1 MNWNP
6 DQDYADHWLQVQ
18 KAENEGLTQNAE
30 DTVRKIYQKAKEDQ
44 NAPQVVKSLLHLW
57 KYTTYKEE
65 NSQQKVMGAIT
76 KEIET
81 AQEPLKSV
89 LQNIQAN
96 LYWQYYQ
103 QNRYKVL
110 NRTEIADS
118 KPDDFQTW
126 DANTLIAEVIDLFQA
141 SLKNKQLLQETP
153 ITSFKDVLTQAK
165 KSAEFRPTLYDLLAH
180 NALDFF
186 TNSQSSITK
195 AADQFQV
202 TQKQAFD
209 PSRDFAG
216 FPFTTTDSLSTKF
229 YAVQVLQDLVRFHL
243 KDENP
248 TALVDADLKR
258 LKYMRENSISPNK
271 EELYLEGLKSLEN
284 NTLTHPSSAMVSYEI
299 ADFHSQLGNKYH
311 PINSPD
317 SQWEKKKA
325 IELCEATIARHPNST
340 GAKNCEALKAG
351 ILSKS
356 LQFTL
361 ENTNLPQ
368 QDFRALVSYKNIS
381 KIYAKIALIT
391 ADDEKALD
399 KMNKTSERLNYL
411 NRLKVLNN
419 WTVDLPNQKDY
430 QSHNIEVKIP
440 AQTYGK
446 FVVMMATNDK
456 YSMNKEAVA
465 FQYTV
470 VTALSVLKNQHKSVT
485 DFFAT
490 HRETGEPLA
499 NVKFEIYAQEYD
511 YKKREYKDVLLTQ
524 GTSNTEGKFSYTA
537 QKGNNSYSNKRVVM
551 TKGEDIYTYRDHLYY
566 RNAQTPVRRT
576 RTFFFT
582 DRSIYRPG
590 QTVYFKGLMLTTD
603 GENSDL
609 AINKTTSVTLHDVN
623 YQKVATLELKTN
635 EYGTFNSKFTL
646 PTGVLNGNM
655 IIKDAHGSINI
666 QVEEYKRPKFE
677 VSFKPIEGSY
687 RLEETIKATGLAKA
701 YAGSVVDGAEVK
713 YRVVR
718 RASFPYWY
726 RWWIPY
732 PSSSELEV
740 TNGVTK
746 TNEKGEFEFDFVAIP
761 DASIAA
767 SQKPQY
773 TYMLY
778 ADVTDISGETR
789 SSQSSVSVGY
799 ISLLANV
806 TVPNEVNRDST
817 ANFKVSTTNLGGQF
831 EAADVQVTIHELK
844 QPERVFRTRR
854 WEQADQFGMSQEEYY
869 ATFKHDV
876 YKDEHQATNWG
887 KGKKVFEQS
896 FKTAKD
902 SKINP
907 RDVESWKVGKYVV
920 ELTSKDKYGEEVKFQ
935 KYFDVYSFLA
945 DEIPLKKAFWHTYSK
960 TTAEPNETITI
971 AYGSALPNTKI
982 LFEVEHNH
990 QIVERKWLTAN
1001 KEQKLYKVKV
1011 LEKYRG
1017 NFAIHFSAI
1026 RNNEVFTSS
1035 NTITVP
1041 WNNKD
1046 LKIELS
1052 SFRNKLYPGAEEQW
1066 TVKIGGMK
1074 GEKVSAELLA
1084 SMYDASLDAFKSH
1097 GWSFGSIYPNYYGQ
1111 ASFSSDGGFGTVNSQ
1126 LYAEKWNEYNGSLQ
1140 YQNYDQLN
1148 WFDFSL
1154 YGYRYY
1160 TRATMSGVSRGGG
1173 KMKSKRSMKSASRP
1187 SPAPQMEMDS
1197 MAEYEVEESA
1207 AMVADDAVSNEELK
1221 NSANGGRD
1229 EGGETPAETDFED
1242 VQVRT
1247 NLNETAFFFPD
1258 LKTNDKGEVILSF
1271 TAPEALTRW
1280 KFMAFGH
1287 TKDLKYGQ
1295 MTEEIMTQKDLM
1307 VMPNAPRFFRESD
1320 DIVFASKISNLT
1332 DKELNGT
1339 AVLQLFDALTMKPID
1354 QKLGNTKTS
1363 INFTTK
1369 AAQST
1374 AVSWA
1379 LKIPKGVDAVTYRV
1393 IAKSGKFSDGEESSI
1408 PVLTN
1413 RMLVTESLPLPV
1425 RGQGT
1430 KEFTFEKLNKSE
1442 QSSTLQNERL
1452 TLEFTSQPAWYAVQ
1466 ALPYLME
1473 YPHECA
1479 EQIFS
1484 RFYANSIASHIANS
1498 DPKIAA
1504 VFEEWEKAAVTASLD
1519 NPTEKSGALLSNLE
1533 KNQELKSLLLQE
1545 TPWVLQAKDESER
1558 KRRVGVLF
1566 NIDRMRGE
1574 LTKSLKQLQQMQ
1586 VSNGGWAWFPGMKE
1600 SRYITQHIV
1609 SGLGHLDNL
1618 GIKNVR
1624 EDSDTW
1630 AMTQKAVQYLDTRIT
1645 EDYALL
1651 LKYKA
1656 NLKDKQ
1662 IGNTQIQYL
1671 YARSFFKDIPVNNN
1685 NKKAFDYYQG
1695 QAEEYWLSNNKYLQG
1710 MISLALHRFTNG
1722 DSKTANGI
1730 IESLRQNSVNN
1741 EEMGMYFKDMQ
1752 NGWYWYQAPI
1762 ESQALLIEAFDEVAK
1777 DEKSVNDMKVWL
1789 LKQKQTQD
1797 WKTTKATAEACYALI
1812 LTGDDW
1818 LSSDEI
1824 ATISV
1829 GGKKLDPKN
1838 DPTVSVEA
1846 GTGYFKKTWD
1856 GEDVTA
1862 DMGKVTVTKNDKGV
1876 AWGAMYWQY
1885 FEQLDKI
1892 TFAETPLSIQKELFL
1907 ETNTKNGPKLTP
1919 LTDNAKIS
1927 VGDKVKVRIEIRVDR
1942 DMEYVHL
1949 KDMRASGFEPMNV
1962 ISRYK
1967 YQDGLGY
1974 YESTKDAATNFFM
1987 SWLPKGTYVFEYPLR
2002 ATHQGDFSNGIT
2014 TMQCMYAPEFT
2025 RHSEGIRVK
2034 IE

>member
-6 DQDYADHWLQVQ
+6 DQDYADQWLQVQ

-30 DTVRKIYQKAKEDQ
+30 DSVRKIYQKAKEDQ

-65 NSQQKVMGAIT
+65 NSQQKVMNEIT
-76 KEIET
+76 EEIKK
-81 AQEPLKSV
+81 AQEPLQSV

-103 QNRYKVL
+103 NNRYRIL
-110 NRTEIADS
+110 NRTEIANN
-118 KPDDFQTW
+118 KPEDFQTW
-126 DANTLIAEVIDLFQA
+126 DANTIIGESIRLYQA
-141 SLKNKQLLQETP
+141 SLKNKELLQKTKIET
-153 ITSFKDVLTQAK
+153 FKDILVENE
-165 KSAEFRPTLYDLLAH
+165 KSKEYRPTLYDLLAH
-180 NALDFF
+180 DALDFF
-186 TNSQSSITK
+186 MSSESNVTT
-195 AADQFQV
+195 AADQFQI
-202 TQKQAFD
+202 TQKAAFD
-209 PSRDFAG
+209 PARDFVNHN
-216 FPFTTTDSLSTKF
+216 FTTTDPLSTKF
-229 YAVQVLQDLVRFHL
+229 YAIKVFQDLVRFHL
-243 KDENP
+243 NDENP

-258 LKYMRENSISPNK
+258 LDYVRDNSILPNK
-271 EELYLEGLKSLEN
+271 DELYLEGLKALEN
-284 NTLTHPSSAMVSYEI
+284 NTLTHPSSAMASYNI
-299 ADFHSQLGNKYH
+299 AKFHSQKGDKYH
-311 PINSPD
+311 PINTPEPR
-317 SQWEKKKA
+317 WEKKKA
-325 IELCEATIARHPNST
+325 LELCDATIARHPNSR
-340 GAKNCEALKAG
+340 GSNNCASLKENIMRKN
-351 ILSKS
+351 

-361 ENTNLPQ
+361 ENANLPEQ
-368 QDFRALVSYKNIS
+368 PFRAFVSYQNVS
-381 KIYAKIALIT
+381 KVYAKVAAIT
-391 ADDEKALD
+391 QEDEEAIEKLD
-399 KMNKTSERLNYL
+399 KTEQQLNYL
-411 NRLKVLNN
+411 NRLKVLDN
-419 WTVDLPNQKDY
+419 WTVDLPNEGDY
-430 QSHNIEVKIP
+430 QSHNIEISIP
-440 AQTYGK
+440 NQKVGRY
-446 FVVMMATNDK
+446 VVMLATTDN
-456 YSMNKEAVA
+456 YSMKKEAVT

-470 VTALSVLKNQHKSVT
+470 VTNLSTLKNGHKNTT
-485 DFFAT
+485 DFFAV
-490 HRETGEPLA
+490 HRKTSEPID
-499 NVKFEIYAQEYD
+499 NVKFEIYARKYD
-511 YKKREYKDVLLTQ
+511 YKTRKYEEVLLGQ
-524 GTSNTEGKFSYTA
+524 GTSNFEGKFSFNVNQDRNY
-537 QKGNNSYSNKRVVM
+537 YSNKRVVM
-551 TKGEDIYTYRDHLYY
+551 TKGDDRYSYNDNLYY
-566 RNAQTPVRRT
+566 RNESPQSRQT

-603 GENSDL
+603 GKNSDL
-609 AINKTTSVTLHDVN
+609 VLNKTTKVELYDVN
-623 YQKVATLELKTN
+623 YQKVTELELKTN
-635 EYGTFNSKFTL
+635 DYGTFNGKFTL
-646 PTGVLNGNM
+646 PTGVLNGRM
-655 IIKDAHGSINI
+655 TIKESNGSTDI

-677 VSFKPIEGSY
+677 VSFNPIEGSY
-687 RLEETIKATGLAKA
+687 RLNETVKATGLAKA
-701 YAGSVVDGAEVK
+701 YAGSVIDGAEVK

-718 RASFPYWY
+718 RASFPYWF

-732 PSSSELEV
+732 PASSELEV

-746 TNEKGEFEFDFVAIP
+746 TNEKGEFEFEFTAIP
-761 DASIAA
+761 DASID
-767 SQKPQY
+767 SKQKPQY
-773 TYMLY
+773 TYTLY

-789 SSQSSVSVGY
+789 SSESSVSVGY
-799 ISLLANV
+799 ISLLASV
-806 TVPNEVNRDST
+806 SVPNEVNRDST
-817 ANFKVSTTNLGGQF
+817 ANFKVSTTNLGGEF
-831 EAADVQVTIHELK
+831 EAVDVKIAIHELK

-854 WEQADQFGMSQEEYY
+854 WEQPDQFVMSKEEYY
-869 ATFKHDV
+869 DTFEYDV
-876 YKDEHQATNWG
+876 YKDENRPANWE

-902 SKINP
+902 SKISPN
-907 RDVESWKVGKYVV
+907 DIKSWSVGKYVL
-920 ELTSKDKYGEEVKFQ
+920 ELTTKDKYGEEVKFE
-935 KYFDVYSFLA
+935 KYFDVFSFLT
-945 DEIPLKKAFWHTYSK
+945 DEIPLKEAFWHTLSQ
-960 TTAEPNETITI
+960 TAAEPNETIVI

-982 LFEVEHNH
+982 LFEVEHD
-990 QIVERKWLTAN
+990 QKIVERKWLTAN
-1001 KEQKLYKVKV
+1001 KEQNIYNVKV

-1017 NFAIHFSAI
+1017 NFAIHLSAI
-1026 RNNEVFTSS
+1026 RNNEAFTESH
-1035 NTITVP
+1035 NINVP

-1066 TVKIGGMK
+1066 TVKISGMK
-1074 GEKVSAELLA
+1074 GEKVAAELLA
-1084 SMYDASLDAFKSH
+1084 SMYDASLDAFKYH
-1097 GWSFGSIYPNYYGQ
+1097 GWSFGSIYPTYYGQ
-1111 ASFSSDGGFGTVNSQ
+1111 SRFSSDSGFGVGNSQ
-1126 LYAEKWNEYNGSLQ
+1126 LYAENWNEYDHRLE

-1160 TRATMSGVSRGGG
+1160 GRAGGALAGEGRRYKAMS
-1173 KMKSKRSMKSASRP
+1173 KAPMPSAA
-1187 SPAPQMEMDS
+1187 PAMEM
-1197 MAEYEVEESA
+1197 EESA
-1207 AMVADDAVSNEELK
+1207 GMEYSSAEIADDSVTADELK
-1221 NSANGGRD
+1221 VAANGAERD
-1229 EGGETPAETDFED
+1229 QNGGDDTPTETDFED

-1247 NLNETAFFFPD
+1247 NLNETAFFFPE
-1258 LKTNDKGEVILSF
+1258 LRTNEKGEVMLSF

-1295 MTEEIMTQKDLM
+1295 MTEEIVTQKDLM

-1332 DKELNGT
+1332 DKEMNGT

-1354 QKLGNTKTS
+1354 KKLGNTTTS
-1363 INFTTK
+1363 VNFTAK
-1369 AAQST
+1369 AEQST
-1374 AVSWA
+1374 AVNWK
-1379 LKIPKGVDAVTYRV
+1379 LKIPKDIQAVTYRV

-1413 RMLVTESLPLPV
+1413 RMLVTESMPLPV

-1504 VFEEWEKAAVTASLD
+1504 VFKEWEKAAATASLD
-1519 NPTEKSGALLSNLE
+1519 DGAGNESGALLSNLE

-1566 NIDRMRGE
+1566 DIDRMRSE

-1586 VSNGGWAWFPGMKE
+1586 VSNGGWSWFPGMPE

-1630 AMTQKAVQYLDTRIT
+1630 NMTQKAVQYLDMVIQ
-1645 EDYALL
+1645 EDYDNL

-1656 NLKDKQ
+1656 NLKEKQ
-1662 IGNTQIQYL
+1662 IGNVQIQYL
-1671 YARSFFKDIPVNNN
+1671 YARSFFKDIPVD
-1685 NKKAFDYYQG
+1685 KSYKTAFDYYQG
-1695 QAEEYWLSNNKYLQG
+1695 QAAEYWLSNNKYLQG
-1710 MISLALHRFTNG
+1710 MIALALHRFTNG

-1741 EEMGMYFKDMQ
+1741 EEMGMYFKDMA

-1762 ESQALLIEAFDEVAK
+1762 ESQSLLIEAFNEVAK

-1824 ATISV
+1824 ATITV

-1892 TFAETPLSIQKELFL
+1892 TFAETPLSIKKELFL
-1907 ETNTKNGPKLTP
+1907 EENTKNGPKLTP

-1962 ISRYK
+1962 ISSYK

-2025 RHSEGIRVK
+2025 SHSEGIRVV
-2034 IE
+2034 IGE

>member
-65 NSQQKVMGAIT
+65 NSQQKVMNEIT
-76 KEIET
+76 AEIEK

-103 QNRYKVL
+103 QNRYKIL
-110 NRTEIADS
+110 NRTEIANN

-126 DANTLIAEVIDLFQA
+126 DANTIMGEAIRLYQA
-141 SLKNKQLLQETP
+141 SLKNKELLQKTKIET
-153 ITSFKDVLTQAK
+153 FKDILVEND
-165 KSAEFRPTLYDLLAH
+165 KSKEYRPTLYDLLAH
-180 NALDFF
+180 DALDFF
-186 TNSQSSITK
+186 MNDQSNITK
-195 AADQFQV
+195 AADQFQI

-209 PSRDFAG
+209 PARDFVN
-216 FPFTTTDSLSTKF
+216 FNFTTTDPLSTKY
-229 YAVQVLQDLVRFHL
+229 YAVKVFQDLVRFHL
-243 KDENP
+243 NDENP

-258 LKYMRENSISPNK
+258 LDYVRDNSILPNK
-271 EELYLEGLKSLEN
+271 DELYLEGLKALEN
-284 NTLTHPSSAMVSYEI
+284 NTLPHPSSAMASYYI
-299 ADFHSQLGNKYH
+299 AKFHSQNGDKYNALNN
-311 PINSPD
+311 PEP
-317 SQWEKKKA
+317 QWDKKKA
-325 IELCEATIARHPNST
+325 IEICEATIARHPNSR
-340 GAKNCEALKAG
+340 GANNCASLKESILRKN
-351 ILSKS
+351 
-356 LQFTL
+356 LQFSL
-361 ENTNLPQ
+361 ENANLP
-368 QDFRALVSYKNIS
+368 QDFRALVTYQNIS
-381 KIYAKIALIT
+381 KVYAKIAPFT
-391 ADDEKALD
+391 EDDETAIQKL
-399 KMNKTSERLNYL
+399 NKTEQQWNYL
-411 NRLKVLNN
+411 NKLKPLNS
-419 WTVDLPNQKDY
+419 WTVDLPNENDY
-430 QSHNIEVKIP
+430 QSHSIEVKVP
-440 AQTYGK
+440 AQKVGK
-446 FVVMMATNDK
+446 YVVIMGTDADF
-456 YSMNKEAVA
+456 SMKKDAFT

-470 VTALSVLKNQHKSVT
+470 VTELSALKNGHKNTT
-485 DFFAT
+485 DFFAV
-490 HRETGEPLA
+490 HRKTGQPLD
-499 NVKFEIYAQEYD
+499 NVKFEIYARKYD
-511 YKKREYKDVLLTQ
+511 YKTRKYVENLLGQ
-524 GTSNTEGKFSYTA
+524 GTSNSEGKFSF
-537 QKGNNSYSNKRVVM
+537 NNSRDDNYYSNKRVVM
-551 TKGEDIYTYRDHLYY
+551 TKGDDVYSYHDNLYY
-566 RNAQTPVRRT
+566 RNDRPESRQT

-590 QTVYFKGLMLTTD
+590 QTVYFKGLKLTTD
-603 GENSDL
+603 GKSSDL
-609 AINKTTSVTLHDVN
+609 VMNKSTTVELYDVN
-623 YQKVATLELKTN
+623 YQKVTTLELRTN
-635 EYGTFNSKFTL
+635 DYGTFNGKFTL
-646 PTGVLNGNM
+646 PTGVLNGRM
-655 IIKDAHGSINI
+655 TIKDAHGSTYV

-677 VSFKPIEGSY
+677 VSFNPIEGSY
-687 RLEETIKATGLAKA
+687 RLNETVKVTGLAKA

-732 PSSSELEV
+732 PASSELEV
-740 TNGVTK
+740 TNGTTK
-746 TNEKGEFEFDFVAIP
+746 TNEKGEFEFDFTAIP

-767 SQKPQY
+767 DQKPQY
-773 TYMLY
+773 TYTLY

-789 SSQSSVSVGY
+789 SSESSVNVGY
-799 ISLLANV
+799 ISLLASV
-806 TVPNEVNRDST
+806 SVPDEVNRDST
-817 ANFKVSTTNLGGQF
+817 VNFKVSTTNLGGEF
-831 EAADVQVTIHELK
+831 EAADVKITIHELK
-844 QPERVFRTRR
+844 QPDRVFRSRR
-854 WEQADQFGMSQEEYY
+854 WEQPDQFVMTKENYY
-869 ATFKHDV
+869 ETFDHDI
-876 YKDEHQATNWG
+876 YKDENRPVNWE
-887 KGKKVFEQS
+887 KGKKIFEKS

-902 SKINP
+902 SKISPN
-907 RDVESWKVGKYVV
+907 DIGAWSVGKYVV
-920 ELTSKDKYGEEVKFQ
+920 ELTTKDKYGEEVKFE
-935 KYFDVYSFLA
+935 KYFDVYSFTA
-945 DEIPLKKAFWHTYSK
+945 DEIPLKEAFWHTLSQ
-960 TTAEPNETITI
+960 TAAEPNETIVI

-982 LFEVEHNH
+982 LFEVEHD
-990 QIVERKWLTAN
+990 QRIVERKWLTAN
-1001 KEQKLYKVKV
+1001 NEQNIYNVKV
-1011 LEKYRG
+1011 WEKYRG
-1017 NFAIHFSAI
+1017 NFAIHLSAI
-1026 RNNEVFTSS
+1026 RNNEAFTASH
-1035 NTITVP
+1035 NINVP
-1041 WNNKD
+1041 WSNKD

-1052 SFRNKLYPGAEEQW
+1052 SFRNKLYPGADEEW
-1066 TVKIGGMK
+1066 TVKISGMK
-1074 GEKVSAELLA
+1074 GEKVAAELLA
-1084 SMYDASLDAFKSH
+1084 NMYDASLDAFRPH
-1097 GWSFGSIYPNYYGQ
+1097 GWSFGSIYPTYYGQ
-1111 ASFSSDGGFGTVNSQ
+1111 SAFSSDSGFGTVNSQ
-1126 LYAEKWNEYNGSLQ
+1126 MYAESWNEYDYRLQ

-1154 YGYRYY
+1154 YGYRYRRGR
-1160 TRATMSGVSRGGG
+1160 TAGVGSGR
-1173 KMKSKRSMKSASRP
+1173 MYKSSRP
-1187 SPAPQMEMDS
+1187 PSPSAPQIEMEESAGM
-1197 MAEYEVEESA
+1197 EYSATESA
-1207 AMVADDAVSNEELK
+1207 AMIADDEVSMDKLEANEVSNK
-1221 NSANGGRD
+1221 
-1229 EGGETPAETDFED
+1229 EGGDETPTETDFED

-1247 NLNETAFFFPD
+1247 NLNETAFFLPE
-1258 LKTNDKGEVILSF
+1258 LRTNEKGEISF
-1271 TAPEALTRW
+1271 SFKAPEALTRW

-1295 MTEEIMTQKDLM
+1295 MTEEIVTQKDLM

-1332 DKELNGT
+1332 TNELNGT
-1339 AVLQLFDALTMKPID
+1339 AVLQLYDALTMKPID
-1354 QKLGNTKTS
+1354 QKLGNTTAS
-1363 INFTTK
+1363 VNFTAK
-1369 AAQST
+1369 AEQST
-1374 AVSWA
+1374 AVNWK
-1379 LKIPKGVDAVTYRV
+1379 LKIPKDVQAVTYRV

-1413 RMLVTESLPLPV
+1413 RMLVTESMPLPI
-1425 RGQGT
+1425 REPGT
-1430 KEFTFEKLNKSE
+1430 KEFTFEKLNKAE
-1442 QSSTLQNERL
+1442 QSSTLQHERL

-1504 VFEEWEKAAVTASLD
+1504 VFKEWEKAAATASLD
-1519 NPTEKSGALLSNLE
+1519 NGVGNESGALLSNLE

-1566 NIDRMRGE
+1566 DIDRMRGE
-1574 LTKSLKQLQQMQ
+1574 LAKSLKQLQQMQ
-1586 VSNGGWAWFPGMKE
+1586 VSNGAWSWFPGMRE

-1630 AMTQKAVQYLDTRIT
+1630 NMTQKAVQYLDMVIQ
-1645 EDYALL
+1645 EDYDNL

-1656 NLKDKQ
+1656 NLKEKQ
-1662 IGNTQIQYL
+1662 IGNVQIQYL
-1671 YARSFFKDIPVNNN
+1671 YARSFFKDIPLD
-1685 NKKAFDYYQG
+1685 KAYKTAFDYYQG
-1695 QAEEYWLSNNKYLQG
+1695 QAAEYWLDNNKYLQG
-1710 MISLALHRFTNG
+1710 MIALALHRFTNA

-1730 IESLRQNSVNN
+1730 IESLRQNAVHN
-1741 EEMGMYFKDMQ
+1741 EEMGMYFKDMA

-1762 ESQALLIEAFDEVAK
+1762 ESQSLLIEAFDEVAK

-1818 LSSDEI
+1818 LASNEL
-1824 ATISV
+1824 ATITV

-1846 GTGYFKKTWD
+1846 GTGYFKKVWD

-1892 TFAETPLSIQKELFL
+1892 TFAETPLSIRKELFL

-1919 LTDNAKIS
+1919 LTDGASIS

-1942 DMEYVHL
+1942 AMEYVHL

-1962 ISRYK
+1962 ISTYK

-1987 SWLPKGTYVFEYPLR
+1987 AWLPKGTYVFEYPLR

-2025 RHSEGIRVK
+2025 SHSEGVRVR

>member
-6 DQDYADHWLQVQ
+6 EQDYADHWKEVR

-44 NAPQVVKSLLHLW
+44 NAPQIVKSLLHLW

-65 NSQQKVMGAIT
+65 NSQQKVMNAIT
-76 KEIET
+76 EEIGK
-81 AQEPLKSV
+81 AQEPLQSV

-103 QNRYKVL
+103 QNRYKIL
-110 NRTEIADS
+110 NRTEIADT

-126 DANTLIAEVIDLFQA
+126 DANTLIAEVIELYQA
-141 SLKNKQLLQETP
+141 SLKNKELLQKTKIET
-153 ITSFKDVLTQAK
+153 FKDILVGNDKGKAK
-165 KSAEFRPTLYDLLAH
+165 KYRPTLYDLLAH
-180 NALDFF
+180 DALDFF
-186 TNSQSSITK
+186 MNSQSNITK
-195 AADQFQV
+195 AADQFQI

-209 PSRDFAG
+209 PTRDFVN
-216 FPFTTTDSLSTKF
+216 FNFTTTDPLSTKY
-229 YAVQVLQDLVRFHL
+229 YAVKVFQDLVRFHL
-243 KDENP
+243 NDENP

-258 LKYMRENSISPNK
+258 LDYVRDNSVLPNK
-271 EELYLEGLKSLEN
+271 DELYLEGLKALEN
-284 NTLTHPSSAMVSYEI
+284 NTLTHSSSAMASYYI
-299 ADFHSQLGNKYH
+299 AKFHSQNGQKFHALNN
-311 PINSPD
+311 PAP
-317 SQWEKKKA
+317 QWDKKKA
-325 IELCEATIARHPNST
+325 IEICEATIARHPNSM
-340 GAKNCEALKAG
+340 GANNCASLKESILRKN
-351 ILSKS
+351 
-356 LQFTL
+356 LQFSL
-361 ENTNLPQ
+361 ENANLP
-368 QDFRALVSYKNIS
+368 QDFRALVTYQNIS
-381 KIYAKIALIT
+381 KVYAKIAPFSEK
-391 ADDEKALD
+391 DEEAIKNLG
-399 KMNKTSERLNYL
+399 KTEQQWSYL
-411 NRLKVLNN
+411 NKLKPLNT
-419 WTVDLPNQKDY
+419 WSVDLPNEGDY
-430 QSHNIEVKIP
+430 QSHSIEVKAP
-440 AQTYGK
+440 AQKVGK
-446 FVVMMATNDK
+446 YVVIMGTDADF
-456 YSMNKEAVA
+456 SMKKDAFT

-470 VTALSVLKNQHKSVT
+470 VTELSALKNGHKNTT
-485 DFFAT
+485 DFFAV
-490 HRETGEPLA
+490 HRKTGQPLD
-499 NVKFEIYAQEYD
+499 NVKFEIFARKYD
-511 YKKREYKDVLLTQ
+511 YKTRKYEERMLGQ
-524 GTSNTEGKFSYTA
+524 GTSNSEGKFSF
-537 QKGNNSYSNKRVVM
+537 NNSRDDNYYSNKRVVM
-551 TKGEDIYTYRDHLYY
+551 TKGEDRYSYHDNLYY
-566 RNAQTPVRRT
+566 RNERPQSRQT

-590 QTVYFKGLMLTTD
+590 QTVFFKGLKLTTD
-603 GENSDL
+603 GKSSDL
-609 AINKTTSVTLHDVN
+609 VLNKTTSVELYDVN
-623 YQKVATLELKTN
+623 YQKVITLKLRTN
-635 EYGTFNSKFTL
+635 DYGTFNGKFTL
-646 PTGVLNGNM
+646 PSGVLNGRM
-655 IIKDAHGSINI
+655 TIKDAHGSINI

-677 VSFKPIEGSY
+677 VIFNPIEGSY
-687 RLEETIKATGLAKA
+687 RLNETVKVTGKAKA

-732 PSSSELEV
+732 PASSELEV
-740 TNGVTK
+740 TNGTTK
-746 TNEKGEFEFDFVAIP
+746 TNEKGEFEFDFTAIP

-767 SQKPQY
+767 DQKPQY

-778 ADVTDISGETR
+778 ADVTDISGETH
-789 SSQSSVSVGY
+789 SSQSSVNVGY
-799 ISLLANV
+799 ISLLAKV
-806 TVPNEVNRDST
+806 AVSDEVNRDST
-817 ANFKVSTTNLGGQF
+817 ANFKVSTTNLGGEF
-831 EAADVQVTIHELK
+831 EAADVKITIHELK
-844 QPERVFRTRR
+844 QPERVFRSRR
-854 WEQADQFGMSQEEYY
+854 WEQPDQFVMAKENYY
-869 ATFKHDV
+869 ETFDHDI
-876 YKDEHQATNWG
+876 YKDENRPANWE

-902 SKINP
+902 SKIKPN
-907 RDVESWKVGKYVV
+907 DIKSWSVGKYVV
-920 ELTSKDKYGEEVKFQ
+920 ELTTKDKYGEEVKFEQ
-935 KYFDVYSFLA
+935 YFDVFSFLA
-945 DEIPLKKAFWHTYSK
+945 DEIPLKEAFWHTLSK
-960 TTAEPNETITI
+960 ITAEPNETIVI

-982 LFEVEHNH
+982 LFEVEHD
-990 QIVERKWLTAN
+990 QKIVERKWLTAN
-1001 KEQKLYKVKV
+1001 SEQNVYNVKV
-1011 LEKYRG
+1011 REKYRG
-1017 NFAIHFSAI
+1017 NFAIHLSAI
-1026 RNNEVFTSS
+1026 RNNEAFTSS
-1035 NTITVP
+1035 HNINVP
-1041 WNNKD
+1041 WSNKD

-1052 SFRNKLYPGAEEQW
+1052 SFRNKLYPGADEEW
-1066 TVKIGGMK
+1066 TVKISGMK
-1074 GEKVSAELLA
+1074 GEKVAAELLA
-1084 SMYDASLDAFKSH
+1084 NMYDASLDAFRPH

-1111 ASFSSDGGFGTVNSQ
+1111 SAFSSDSGFGTVNSQ
-1126 LYAEKWNEYNGSLQ
+1126 MYAESWNQYDYRLQ
-1140 YQNYDQLN
+1140 HQQYDQLN

-1154 YGYRYY
+1154 YGYRYMR
-1160 TRATMSGVSRGGG
+1160 TQRAMVGGSSGRNRTM
-1173 KMKSKRSMKSASRP
+1173 MKSA
-1187 SPAPQMEMDS
+1187 PAPS
-1197 MAEYEVEESA
+1197 MQEQGIEGAAEYEVAESA
-1207 AMVADDAVSNEELK
+1207 AMIADDEVSMDKLEANQVSNKE
-1221 NSANGGRD
+1221 G
-1229 EGGETPAETDFED
+1229 GGETPTETDFED

-1247 NLNETAFFFPD
+1247 NLNETAFFLPE
-1258 LKTNDKGEVILSF
+1258 LRTNEKGEISF
-1271 TAPEALTRW
+1271 SFKAPEALTRW

-1287 TKDLKYGQ
+1287 TKKLKYGQ
-1295 MTEEIMTQKDLM
+1295 MTEEIVTQKDLM

-1332 DKELNGT
+1332 TNELNGT

-1354 QKLGNTKTS
+1354 QKLGNTTTS

-1369 AAQST
+1369 AEQST
-1374 AVSWA
+1374 AVSWK
-1379 LKIPKGVDAVTYRV
+1379 LKIPKDVQAVTYRV

-1413 RMLVTESLPLPV
+1413 RMLVTESMPLPI
-1425 RGQGT
+1425 REPGT
-1430 KEFTFEKLNKSE
+1430 KEFTFEKLNKAE
-1442 QSSTLQNERL
+1442 QSSTLQHERL

-1504 VFEEWEKAAVTASLD
+1504 VFKEWEKAAVTASLD
-1519 NPTEKSGALLSNLE
+1519 DGGEQSGALLSNLE

-1566 NIDRMRGE
+1566 DIDRMRGE

-1586 VSNGGWAWFPGMKE
+1586 VSNGAWSWFPGMRE

-1630 AMTQKAVQYLDTRIT
+1630 NMTQKAVQYLDMVIQ
-1645 EDYALL
+1645 EDYDNL

-1656 NLKDKQ
+1656 DLKEKQ
-1662 IGNTQIQYL
+1662 IGNVQIQYL
-1671 YARSFFKDIPVNNN
+1671 YARSFFKDIPVD
-1685 NKKAFDYYQG
+1685 KSYKTAFDYYQG
-1695 QAEEYWLSNNKYLQG
+1695 QAAEYWLDNNKYLQG
-1710 MISLALHRFTNG
+1710 MIALALHRFTNA

-1730 IESLRQNSVNN
+1730 MESLRQNAVHN
-1741 EEMGMYFKDMQ
+1741 EELGMYFKDMA

-1762 ESQALLIEAFDEVAK
+1762 ESQSLLIEAFDEVAK

-1824 ATISV
+1824 ATITV

-1942 DMEYVHL
+1942 AMEYVHL

-1962 ISRYK
+1962 ISTYK

-1987 SWLPKGTYVFEYPLR
+1987 AWLPKGTYVFEYP
-2002 ATHQGDFSNGIT
+2002 
-2014 TMQCMYAPEFT
+2014 
-2025 RHSEGIRVK
+2025 
-2034 IE
+2034 